1 MNITFFIILSSI
13 LLILVEV
20 LKRKSFISNDLSR
33 RLAHIGAG
41 VINIVAPLFVS
52 HVAIIIVNVLFT
64 GLLLVGRNTD
74 YFSSI
79 QTTNRKT
86 YGDVYFPLGI
96 IVAAVVLLPD
106 NVTAFQYGV
115 AIMGISDALAGF
127 VGERWG
133 RKAVSIF
140 NNPKTLLGALVFY
153 VSSLVITFILVPQF
167 LPVVFILPL
176 ILTIVEFFL
185 VFGLDNLILPIVA
198 GLLFL
203 NFF

>member
-1 MNITFFIILSSI
+1 MNIAFFIILSSI

-41 VINIVAPLFVS
+41 AINIVAPLFVS
-52 HVAIIIVNVLFT
+52 HVAIIIVNVLFA

-140 NNPKTLLGALVFY
+140 NNRKTLLGALVFY

>member
-1 MNITFFIILSSI
+1 MNIAFFIILSSI

-52 HVAIIIVNVLFT
+52 HVAIIIVNVLFA

-74 YFSSI
+74 NFSSI

-133 RKAVSIF
+133 RKTLKIF
-140 NNPKTLLGALVFY
+140 NNSKTLVGAMVFY
-153 VSSLVITFILVPQF
+153 ITSLVITFIFVPQLLSIIF
-167 LPVVFILPL
+167 VLPL
-176 ILTIVEFFL
+176 ILTAVEFVL
-185 VFGLDNLILPIVA
+185 INGLDNLILPVVA
-198 GLLFL
+198 GLLL
-203 NFF
+203 TVLL